1 MGTAFFAEKFTV
13 IKLIALIFA
22 ISGLVLI
29 FNFSLKQ
36 NLLLPALAAIVSG
49 GAGGAEVTFTKKV
62 SERYSAIQ
70 ISIFLWL
77 VIFITHFF
85 GSMLTQEQHLV
96 PEFSQVWAGILGYA
110 IASLLAFALVV
121 KGFQYVEASIGA
133 LVGLLEIVVGIVLGL
148 VFFSEQLTWQTI
160 IGGLLIILAAAL
172 PNLQNLR
179 KNKIKDSLKFPE

>member
-1 MGTAFFAEKFTV
+1 
-13 IKLIALIFA
+13 
-22 ISGLVLI
+22 
-29 FNFSLKQ
+29 
-36 NLLLPALAAIVSG
+36 
-49 GAGGAEVTFTKKV
+49 
-62 SERYSAIQ
+62 
-70 ISIFLWL
+70 
-77 VIFITHFF
+77 
-85 GSMLTQEQHLV
+85 MLTQEQHLV